1 MAVSTTTAAIEYT
14 ATEGQTLFSVPFP
27 FGTGADLVVYLIS
40 GSTPTL
46 QTISTHYTVAGGSG
60 STGTVTMV
68 SGVTAGVRVLI
79 ARSTALTQSVNL
91 RDPGKFPASTVE
103 GSLDRLTYIAQEIA
117 ARIGGSGFDL
127 GAITGT
133 MKIDAAD
140 LSRFDGLAK
149 RIGNLAD
156 PSAGSDAATKDYA
169 DSIAVAGGNLP
180 LPGAAQEG
188 FGLIAVE
195 DLLSATGY
203 AFQIT
208 ELELAF
214 ISDAGTAASRDTG
227 NSNGTVPLLGAGGK
241 LAIGLIPTGTVE
253 NTVPILDGDGL
264 LAASTIPAASEAEVN
279 AASETQKPITPG
291 RVAQHPLTPA
301 AWGVLNQVGTQA
313 LVNSVGV
320 ASVSDEGTGDTLV
333 TLSAAMVDANYA
345 VVVTGPDSTIVGV
358 ESKTTTSFRIKS
370 RTGANVTVDKDG
382 LMFVVIGA
390 RAAS

>member
-1 MAVSTTTAAIEYT
+1 MAVSTTTAVIEYT
-14 ATEGQTLFSVPFP
+14 ATEGQTVFSVPFP
-27 FGTGADLVVYLIS
+27 FGTGADLVVYLIT

-60 STGTVTMV
+60 SVGTVTMV

-103 GSLDRLTYIAQEIA
+103 GSLDRLTYIVQEIA
-117 ARIGGSGFDL
+117 ARIGGAGFDL

-140 LSRFDGLAK
+140 LSRFDALGK
-149 RIGNLAD
+149 RIGELAA

-169 DSIAVAGGNLP
+169 DSLAMIAGNLP
-180 LPGAAQEG
+180 LPGALQEG

-195 DLLSATGY
+195 DLLSETGY
-203 AFQIT
+203 RFAIT
-208 ELELAF
+208 ELDLSH

-227 NSNGTVPLLGAGGK
+227 TTNGTVPLLGAGGK
-241 LAIGLIPTGTVE
+241 LGIGLVPTGTAE
-253 NTVPILDGDGL
+253 DTVPILGAGGL
-264 LAASTIPAASEAEVN
+264 LAASTIPAASEAEVVTGTD
-279 AASETQKPITPG
+279 TQKPLTPG
-291 RVAQHPLTPA
+291 RVANHPLTPA
-301 AWGVLNQVGTQA
+301 AWGVLNQIGTQA
-313 LVNSVGV
+313 LVGQSGGITI
-320 ASVSDEGTGDTLV
+320 SDTGTGSTRV
-333 TLSAAMVDANYA
+333 TLPNAMASAVYA
-345 VVVTGPDSTIVGV
+345 VLVTGPDSTIVGAELV
-358 ESKTTTSFRIKS
+358 SATQFDIKA

-382 LMFVVIGA
+382 LMFVVVGA